1 MQFKSMAISN
11 ELSSEIATALLTS
24 KDRSSEEL
32 TDLKNILL
40 EVHTT
45 LQDMT
50 ERARVE
56 RQENPPRAN
65 SATNQSYS

>member
-1 MQFKSMAISN
+1 MAISN
-11 ELSSEIATALLTS
+11 ELSSEITTTLLAA
-24 KDRSSEEL
+24 KDRSPEEL

-50 ERARVE
+50 ERARAE
-56 RQENPPRAN
+56 RQTAPRVK
-65 SATNQSYS
+65 SASSQD

>member
-1 MQFKSMAISN
+1 MAISN
-11 ELSSEIATALLTS
+11 ELSSEIATALLTAGN
-24 KDRSSEEL
+24 RSSEEL

-56 RQENPPRAN
+56 RHEDPPLAN
-65 SATNQSYS
+65 SATNQSSS

>member
-1 MQFKSMAISN
+1 MAISN
-11 ELSSEIATALLTS
+11 ELSSEIATALLTA

-56 RQENPPRAN
+56 RQA
-65 SATNQSYS
+65 SAQATKAASSHG